1 MTMLGL
7 LAASF
12 VFGSSV
18 SHGAWKIAAPYAA
31 YLLAAA
37 TAVLGFYKFAYE
49 RARRLRAGG

>member
-31 YLLAAA
+31 NLLAAA
-37 TAVLGFYKFAYE
+37 TAVLGFYKFANE